1 MMKDHRLLPALAAAM
16 MSSAAFAP
24 TASFAATCESLM
36 SAHVASTTI
45 TAAQSIPVGNYVAP
59 DGTNVGTMPAFCR
72 VAATVSTQPTEAVKI
87 EIWMPASGWN
97 GKYEAQGS
105 GGFGGAINYSALA
118 APVNAGFAAATTDTG
133 HEGGAEG
140 AIGAP
145 LPWAQNPV
153 SLFDWGHT
161 SIHLMTVAAK
171 DIIKQFYKTEARF
184 SYYSGC
190 STGGAEAMEEAEFY
204 PEDFD
209 GLWAGSPGMDYSHLM
224 ESFLWGGL
232 PSAQNPAANLPRSAL
247 TLLNNA
253 VLNACASSK
262 AVSTDT
268 WLNDPRDC
276 NYDPSPLLCK
286 AGQSPSTC
294 LSAPQVAAAKHLYS
308 LVTNPRTGLK
318 LYPGFARGSEGQW
331 SFIQG
336 ILISFFAQPLLAN
349 TVFNNPN
356 WDWKTFNYDSDAR
369 LVDQVLSPRINATN
383 PDLSKLR
390 QLGHKLIMTQGWIDA
405 FNAQTLPIEY
415 YDNVVLSNKSGDD
428 RDDHNARQK
437 TSDYFRLF
445 MVPGMS
451 HCGLFG
457 GPGPQVF
464 DAVAALE
471 QWVEHG
477 IKPDTM
483 LATAYVNGNPSQGVA
498 MTRPLCPYPKIAKY
512 RAGDPAQAASF
523 KCVSDRDDYAQD
535 LRQEEKNLDQNS
547 RVGDPQ
553 NLPN

>member
-1 MMKDHRLLPALAAAM
+1 MKVHRLLPVLAALIMSSVALA
-16 MSSAAFAP
+16 S
-24 TASFAATCESLM
+24 TTSFAATCESLI
-36 SAHVASTTI
+36 SAHVANTTI
-45 TAAQSIPVGNYVAP
+45 TAAQSMPVGNYIAA
-59 DGTNVGTMPAFCR
+59 DGSNVGAMPAFCR
-72 VAATVSTQPTEAVKI
+72 VAATVSTLPTEAVKI
-87 EIWMPASGWN
+87 ELWMPASGWN

-105 GGFGGAINYSALA
+105 GGFGGSINYSALA

-133 HEGGAEG
+133 HEGGVFG

-153 SLFDWGHT
+153 SLYDWGHT

-171 DIIKQFYKTEARF
+171 AIIKDFYANEPRY
-184 SYYSGC
+184 SYFAGC

-204 PEDFD
+204 PADFD
-209 GLWAGSPGMDYSHLM
+209 GIWAGSPGMDYAHLM

-232 PSAQNPAANLPRSAL
+232 PSARNPAARLSQSTLN
-247 TLLNNA
+247 LLNNA
-253 VLNACASSK
+253 VLNACFSAK

-268 WLNDPRDC
+268 FLNDPRDC
-276 NYDPSPLLCK
+276 HYDPSALLCA
-286 AGQSPSTC
+286 AGQGPSTC
-294 LSAPQVAAAKHLYS
+294 LTAPQLDAVKHLYS
-308 LVTNPRTGLK
+308 PVTNPRTGLK

-331 SFIQG
+331 SLIQG
-336 ILISFFAQPLLAN
+336 SLISFFAQPLLAN

-356 WDWKTFNYDSDAR
+356 WDWTTFNFDSDAK
-369 LVDQVLSPRINATN
+369 LVDQLLSPRIDATN
-383 PDLSKLR
+383 PDLRELSR
-390 QLGHKLIMTQGWIDA
+390 LGHKLIMTQGWVDS

-415 YDNVVLSNKSGDD
+415 YNNVVLSHNSEGDH
-428 RDDHNARQK
+428 DDHNAREE
-437 TSDYFRLF
+437 TADYFRLF

-451 HCGLFG
+451 HCGG
-457 GPGPQVF
+457 GPGPNSF

-477 IKPDTM
+477 VKPDTL
-483 LATAYVNGNPSQGVA
+483 LATAYVNGSPSQGVA

-512 RAGDPAQAASF
+512 EKGDPAQAASF
-523 KCVSDRDDYAQD
+523 KCVSDRDDYAED
-535 LRQEEKNLDQNS
+535 LRQEDKNLDQNS

>member
-1 MMKDHRLLPALAAAM
+1 MMKVHRLLPALAAAM
-16 MSSAAFAP
+16 MSSVAFAP

-36 SAHVASTTI
+36 SAHVANTTI

-97 GKYEAQGS
+97 GKYESQGS
-105 GGFGGAINYSALA
+105 GGFGGSINYLALA
-118 APVNAGFAAATTDTG
+118 APVNAGFATATTDTG
-133 HEGGAEG
+133 HEGGTSG
-140 AIGAP
+140 MIGAP

-153 SLFDWGHT
+153 SLYDWGHT

-171 DIIKQFYKTEARF
+171 DIIKQFYKKEARY

-232 PSAQNPAANLPRSAL
+232 PSAQNPAAILSQSGLN
-247 TLLNNA
+247 LLNSA
-253 VLNACASSK
+253 VLNACTSAK

-268 WLNDPRDC
+268 FLNDPRDC
-276 NYDPSPLLCK
+276 HYDPSALLCA

-294 LSAPQVAAAKHLYS
+294 LSAPQVAAVKHLYS
-308 LVTNPRTGLK
+308 PVTNPRTGLK

-331 SFIQG
+331 ALIQG
-336 ILISFFAQPLLAN
+336 RLISIFAQPLLAN

-356 WDWKTFNYDSDAR
+356 WDWTTFNYDSDAK
-369 LVDQVLSPRINATN
+369 LVDQLLSPRINATN

-390 QLGHKLIMTQGWIDA
+390 ELGHKLIMTQGWVDSL
-405 FNAQTLPIEY
+405 NAQTLPIEY
-415 YDNVVLSNKSGDD
+415 YDDVVLSDNSVGDH
-428 RDDHNARQK
+428 DHETA
-437 TSDYFRLF
+437 DYFRLF

-451 HCGLFG
+451 HCGG
-457 GPGPQVF
+457 GPGPNNF

-477 IKPDTM
+477 VKPDTL
-483 LATAYVNGNPSQGVA
+483 LATAYVNGSPSQGVA

-523 KCVSDRDDYAQD
+523 QCVSNRDDYAQD
-535 LRQEEKNLDQNS
+535 LAQEEKNLDQNS
-547 RVGDPQ
+547 RVGDRQ

>member
-1 MMKDHRLLPALAAAM
+1 MMKAHGLFPALAAAL
-16 MSSAAFAP
+16 MSSVAFAP
-24 TASFAATCESLM
+24 TASFAATCESLIN
-36 SAHVASTTI
+36 AHVANTTI
-45 TAAQSIPVGNYVAP
+45 TAAQSIPAGNYVAP

-72 VAATVSTQPTEAVKI
+72 AAATVSTQASEAVKI

-118 APVNAGFAAATTDTG
+118 APVNAGFATATTDTG

-140 AIGAP
+140 AIGQT

-209 GLWAGSPGMDYSHLM
+209 GLWAGSPGNDYAHLM

-232 PSAQNPAANLPRSAL
+232 PSAQNPAANLPQSAL

-276 NYDPSPLLCK
+276 HYDPSALLCK
-286 AGQSPSTC
+286 AGQSSSTC
-294 LSAPQVAAAKHLYS
+294 LTAPQVAAANHLYS
-308 LVTNPRTGLK
+308 PVTNPRTGLK
-318 LYPGFARGSEGQW
+318 LYPGFARGSEAQW
-331 SFIQG
+331 FLIQG
-336 ILISFFAQPLLAN
+336 SLIAAFAQPLLAN

-356 WDWKTFNYDSDAR
+356 WNWMTFNYDSDAK
-369 LVDQVLSPRINATN
+369 LVDQVLSPKIDATS
-383 PDLSKLR
+383 PDLSQLR
-390 QLGHKLIMTQGWIDA
+390 QLGHKLIMTQGWVDA
-405 FNAQTLPIEY
+405 LNAQTLPIEY
-415 YDNVVLSNKSGDD
+415 YDSVVLANDLGKV
-428 RDDHNARQK
+428 RK
-437 TSDYFRLF
+437 TADYFRLF

-477 IKPDTM
+477 VKPETIP
-483 LATAYVNGNPSQGVA
+483 ATAYVNGDPTQGVA

-512 RAGDPAQAASF
+512 KSGDPAQAASF
-523 KCVSDRDDYAQD
+523 QC
-535 LRQEEKNLDQNS
+535 
-547 RVGDPQ
+547 VGDPDDYVKDLTQEEINLLQNFVVGDRQ